1 MIIRY
6 SANALIGELPLPTW
20 YVELSTAE
28 NLAEMAA
35 AAHWR
40 EHPEDT
46 PTPITVIHLQD
57 VDSDD
62 LGFFEVSCQLV
73 PTFTACQL
81 LQA

>member
-6 SANALIGELPLPTW
+6 SANALIGELPLPSW

-40 EHPEDT
+40 DHPEET
-46 PTPITVIHLQD
+46 PTLITVIHLQN
-57 VDSDD
+57 VDGVD
-62 LGFFEVSCQLV
+62 LGFFEVSCKQV
-73 PTFTACQL
+73 PIFTASQL